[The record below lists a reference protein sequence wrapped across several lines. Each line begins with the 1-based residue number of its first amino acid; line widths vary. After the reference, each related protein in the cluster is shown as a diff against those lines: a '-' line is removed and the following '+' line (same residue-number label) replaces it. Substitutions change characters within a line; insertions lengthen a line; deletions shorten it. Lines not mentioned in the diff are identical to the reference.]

1 VLFGAQLMLTS
12 AFVLFNPCSQICD
25 TYIAPPGCGDLAFP
39 SVQVQLLKPN
49 MKPAARNFEIQRIVR
64 RANVRR
70 IRGSYEQLIKVQ
82 SAMKAGDNKTV
93 EVSRAARLFAMHRFV
108 DTLLLLLLPLP
119 LSVSL
124 SPILFFNYD
133 EHLPVR
139 EHRIVCVR
147 RAYMAIVW
155 VPRCVS
161 HDVRAQTVTDGAAE
175 RGKRARS
182 PGKELRESSGKVP
195 AARRGPRLA
204 GTFVVLFADC
214 HGRGGRGRKAS
225 ACVRVP

>member
-1 VLFGAQLMLTS
+1 MLTS
-12 AFVLFNPCSQICD
+12 AFVLFNSQICD

-49 MKPAARNFEIQRIVR
+49 MKPAARNFSNPTNCS

-108 DTLLLLLLPLP
+108 DTLLLLLLPL
-119 LSVSL
+119 SVSL

-147 RAYMAIVW
+147 RAYMAIVC

-182 PGKELRESSGKVP
+182 LGNELRESSGKVP
-195 AARRGPRLA
+195 VARRGPRLA

-214 HGRGGRGRKAS
+214 HGRGGRGRKAC